1 MLNEEK
7 YELLKE
13 SLVLSQRLF
22 SKLNLVASQAKEID
36 YDESGLYQDDEEM
49 YKRHWLKLSSKIVDN
64 ISQSLPE
71 YKIELLN
78 NSSLEATQL
87 VFNLVEEEIKSKIS
101 VDYSEDS
108 SISINQIS

>member
-7 YELLKE
+7 YELLKD
-13 SLVLSQRLF
+13 SLVQSQRLF

-36 YDESGLYQDDEEM
+36 YDESGLYQDDEDM
-49 YKRHWLKLSSKIVDN
+49 CKRHWLKLSTKIVDN
-64 ISQSLPE
+64 ISESLPE

-78 NSSLEATQL
+78 NNSLESTEL
-87 VFNLVEEEIKSKIS
+87 VFNLLDEETKSKVT

-108 SISINQIS
+108 AISINQIS

>member
-7 YELLKE
+7 YELLKD

-22 SKLNLVASQAKEID
+22 SKLSLVASQAKEID

-64 ISQSLPE
+64 ISESLPE

-78 NSSLEATQL
+78 SDSLESTEL
-87 VFNLVEEEIKSKIS
+87 IFNLVDEEVKSKVS
-101 VDYSEDS
+101 VDYSEES
-108 SISINQIS
+108 AISINQIS